1 MFRQIRVHPEDTHL
15 QRILWRLDPAAEV
28 QDFYLLTVVYSTA
41 SAPYFALRVLIQLAD
56 DEGKAY
62 SLGAKAIKQNSYMD
76 DFYGGGH
83 TVEEAL
89 ETLRQLVAI
98 LRAGGF
104 ELSKWAANTPELC
117 PDGEST
123 AKLLHDREG
132 VSTLGVLWSP
142 ADDRFALRVAPPT
155 RVSGS
160 TKRSVLSDVARFF
173 DPLGWAAPVL
183 IFGKIFIQDLWM
195 AGLDWDQ
202 PLPEGLQSSWTKFT
216 ETLPH
221 LNALSVPRSVG
232 YKPCLRCG
240 CLPAVHGRIW
250 GSFCPFG
257 GGKDQGGPGPTVTIP
272 RLELQGALLLAELLD
287 ATGKGLDL
295 SGAQK
300 FLHNTRNPRNKK
312 EGFVTRDELDAARLR
327 WVRIAQR
334 HDFPDEIAQLGD
346 SRPLPARSLLP
357 FEEKHPLI
365 LAKDNP
371 LFLLLVREAHMTSLH
386 GGPQLTRS
394 LLLRRVW
401 ILRANSLIRAVIH
414 KCVTCAQFRGAT
426 AAQQMGQLPAER
438 ARPGRPFQSAG
449 VDYAGPVFLR
459 TTKGRGHKAVKGYIC
474 LFVCLSS
481 KAIHLEAVSDLFSAS
496 FLAAFKR
503 FTARRGHCR
512 LLMSDNGTNFR
523 GAAKELR
530 AMFKAASSFYHASAA
545 DLANHGTEWSF
556 ISPGA
561 PHFGGLWEAGVK
573 SVKYHL
579 RRVLGEHKL
588 TFEEMATLLS
598 QVEACLNSRLLY
610 ALSNDP
616 SDLSALPRATCSLAS
631 YL

>member
-1 MFRQIRVHPEDTHL
+1 MDTSGEVSVHL
-15 QRILWRLDPAAEV
+15 
-28 QDFYLLTVVYSTA
+28 VV
-41 SAPYFALRVLIQLAD
+41 
-56 DEGKAY
+56 
-62 SLGAKAIKQNSYMD
+62 AKTK
-76 DFYGGGH
+76 
-83 TVEEAL
+83 
-89 ETLRQLVAI
+89 
-98 LRAGGF
+98 
-104 ELSKWAANTPELC
+104 
-117 PDGEST
+117 
-123 AKLLHDREG
+123 
-132 VSTLGVLWSP
+132 
-142 ADDRFALRVAPPT
+142 VAPVRP
-155 RVSGS
+155 
-160 TKRSVLSDVARFF
+160 
-173 DPLGWAAPVL
+173 
-183 IFGKIFIQDLWM
+183 
-195 AGLDWDQ
+195 
-202 PLPEGLQSSWTKFT
+202 
-216 ETLPH
+216 
-221 LNALSVPRSVG
+221 
-232 YKPCLRCG
+232 
-240 CLPAVHGRIW
+240 
-250 GSFCPFG
+250 
-257 GGKDQGGPGPTVTIP
+257 VTIP
-272 RLELQGALLLAELLD
+272 QLEQGALLLTELLN

-334 HDFPDEIAQLGD
+334 HNFPDEIAQLGD
-346 SRPLPARSLLP
+346 SRPLPARSPLLPLCPFLNHEGLLRLGGRLQHALLP
-357 FEEKHPLI
+357 FEKKHSLI

-371 LFLLLVREAHMTSLH
+371 LSLLLVREAHMTSLH

-394 LLLRRVW
+394 LLLQRVW

-414 KCVTCAQFRGAT
+414 KCVTCARFRGAT

-481 KAIHLEAVSDLFSAS
+481 KAIHLEAVSDLSSAS

-512 LLMSDNGTNFR
+512 LLISDNGTNFR

-530 AMFKAASSFYHASAA
+530 AMFKATSSFYHASAA

-556 ISPGA
+556 IPPGA

-579 RRVLGEHKL
+579 RSVLGEHKL

-598 QVEACLNSRLLY
+598 QVEACLNSQPLY

-616 SDLSALPRATCSLAS
+616 SDLSALTPGHLLVGEPLVNIPEPSLLGADVNRLPS
-631 YL
+631 RWALVSMRDHFWSRWSREYVHHLQQLKKWRRTSPNLEVGTLVLLKDKLQPPAKWALARVTALHPGSDRL